1 MSERPPTQPRSSEP
15 RPAVLVVDDN
25 QANLTAMEAVLASLD
40 VDVTKALSGEDALK
54 QLLQQDF
61 AVVLMDIQM
70 PGLDGFKTTELIRQR
85 DRTRHTPI
93 IFVTAIFTDEA
104 SARKA
109 YSLGALD
116 FIHKPFDETVL
127 RAKVSAL
134 VGHYRQAA
142 LIELQAEALR
152 VKQRDAER
160 EHAAREA
167 AEEANRAK
175 DDFLA
180 MLSHELRAPLNSILG
195 WSSHLQ
201 NEPGLP
207 PKAVKGIETIARS
220 AQAQSKIID
229 DLLDVS
235 QIVAQKLQI
244 EPTAIDLQT
253 VVQSALATMLPA
265 AMAKKIRV
273 DLSVGPGS
281 YGTVGDARRIEQLVC
296 YLLSNALKFSDEG
309 ASVGVVLTRS
319 EAGYRIQVKDAGI
332 GISPD
337 FLPYV
342 FDRFRQRDGSRT
354 RRHGGL
360 GIGLAVARHL
370 AELHGGTVEAF
381 SAGIGTGAEFVVTL
395 PARDPSQAVASSA
408 PLAAGPAPPSSM
420 AAADAPPL
428 SGLRLLVVDD
438 DEDMRVLSETILQDA
453 GATVVTAASAAEAL
467 AAFAAGAFDVLVSD
481 LGMPGQ
487 DGLTLVRSIRAL
499 DQERGGALATVAVS
513 GYGSAEDRMQS
524 RAAGFQAHLVKP
536 FEPAQLIAL
545 VARLTRPA

>member
-1 MSERPPTQPRSSEP
+1 
-15 RPAVLVVDDN
+15 
-25 QANLTAMEAVLASLD
+25 
-40 VDVTKALSGEDALK
+40 
-54 QLLQQDF
+54 
-61 AVVLMDIQM
+61 
-70 PGLDGFKTTELIRQR
+70 
-85 DRTRHTPI
+85 
-93 IFVTAIFTDEA
+93 
-104 SARKA
+104 
-109 YSLGALD
+109 
-116 FIHKPFDETVL
+116 
-127 RAKVSAL
+127 
-134 VGHYRQAA
+134 
-142 LIELQAEALR
+142 
-152 VKQRDAER
+152 
-160 EHAAREA
+160 
-167 AEEANRAK
+167 
-175 DDFLA
+175 
-180 MLSHELRAPLNSILG
+180 
-195 WSSHLQ
+195 
-201 NEPGLP
+201 
-207 PKAVKGIETIARS
+207 
-220 AQAQSKIID
+220 
-229 DLLDVS
+229 
-235 QIVAQKLQI
+235 
-244 EPTAIDLQT
+244 
-253 VVQSALATMLPA
+253 
-265 AMAKKIRV
+265 KKIRV

-309 ASVGVVLTRS
+309 ASVGVALTRS
-319 EAGYRIQVKDAGI
+319 EAGFRIQVKDAGI

-337 FLPYV
+337 FLPHV
-342 FDRFRQRDGSRT
+342 FDRFRQKDGSRT

-381 SAGIGTGAEFVVTL
+381 SVGIGTGAEFVVTL
-395 PARDPSQAVASSA
+395 PARDPGEALAPSA
-408 PLAAGPAPPSSM
+408 ALAAGPTTRSATAAP
-420 AAADAPPL
+420 DAPPL
-428 SGLRLLVVDD
+428 LGLRLLVVDD